1 MDEMIG
7 ILLLGVVTLCFGFL
21 SGFQISHIYY
31 NKRLV
36 KLVKRCIHS
45 GTIAPILV
53 EIEKCKTDK
62 SECK

>member
-1 MDEMIG
+1 MDDFTG
-7 ILLLGVVTLCFGFL
+7 YVLLGIVTLCFGFL
-21 SGFQISHIYY
+21 SGFQMAHIYY

-53 EIEKCKTDK
+53 EIEKGQPKK
-62 SECK
+62 

>member
-1 MDEMIG
+1 MDYFTG
-7 ILLLGVVTLCFGFL
+7 IFLLAVVTLCFGFL
-21 SGFQISHIYY
+21 SGFQMAHIHY

-53 EIEKCKTDK
+53 EIERGQSK
-62 SECK
+62 E

>member
-1 MDEMIG
+1 MDDYTGFI
-7 ILLLGVVTLCFGFL
+7 LLGVVTLCFGFL
-21 SGFQISHIYY
+21 SGFQMAHIYY

-53 EIEKCKTDK
+53 EIEKSQSKK
-62 SECK
+62 